1 MTPSQQCQSAEKQ
14 HYQINK
20 GKLQFGHATE
30 VKISPSCKP
39 NQGEYT
45 NLQTKTNR
53 RQTVY
58 SH

>member
-1 MTPSQQCQSAEKQ
+1 MIPSQRCQSAEKQ

-30 VKISPSCKP
+30 EKISPSRKP
-39 NQGEYT
+39 KQDEYS